1 MVSNAQRVISGCIR
15 SYITYKVGCRSIV
28 FYFMQK
34 ILFDFHN
41 FDAMAIFNWIKS
53 ESPTTLQIP
62 LVLL

>member
-41 FDAMAIFNWIKS
+41 FDAMAIFNWINLNLLPLCKS
-53 ESPTTLQIP
+53 